1 MFVTPTI
8 WYGGIMRSRHENL
21 VRATIGDAA
30 AVRNLVRSSYAKWV
44 PVIGREP
51 KPMGAD
57 YEHAVQHH
65 LVDLLYADGE
75 LAGIIEMIP
84 ETGHLLI
91 ENVAVAPAFQGRG
104 YGRLLLT
111 HAEALAGSLGLREL
125 RLYTNKMFAE
135 NVELYFKL
143 GYAIDREEPFRG
155 GIAVHMSKLIPRY
168 A

>member
-1 MFVTPTI
+1 
-8 WYGGIMRSRHENL
+8 MRSGHEKL
-21 VRATIGDAA
+21 VRATIDDAD
-30 AVRNLVRSSYAKWV
+30 AVRNLVRASYAKWI

-75 LAGIIEMIP
+75 LAGLIEMIR
-84 ETGHLLI
+84 ESGCLLI

-111 HAEALAGSLGLREL
+111 HAEALAGSLGLRKL

-135 NVELYFKL
+135 NVALYLKL
-143 GYAIDREEPFRG
+143 GYTIDREEPFLG
-155 GIAVHMSKLIPRY
+155 GIAVHMSKPIPRY

>member
-1 MFVTPTI
+1 MQH
-8 WYGGIMRSRHENL
+8 GREKL
-21 VRATIGDAA
+21 VRATLDDAP
-30 AVRNLVRSSYAKWV
+30 AVRDLVRSSYAKWI

-57 YEHAVQHH
+57 YEHAVAHH
-65 LVDLLYADGE
+65 LVDLLYTGGE
-75 LAGIIEMIP
+75 LAGLIEMITEP
-84 ETGHLLI
+84 GCLLI
-91 ENVAVAPAFQGRG
+91 ENVAVSPAFQGRG

-111 HAEALAGSLGLREL
+111 HAEALAGSLGLHKL

-135 NVELYFKL
+135 NVQLYLKL

-155 GIAVHMSKLIPRY
+155 GVAVYMSKPIPRF

>member
-1 MFVTPTI
+1 
-8 WYGGIMRSRHENL
+8 MRNGHEKL
-21 VRATIGDAA
+21 VRATKGDAD
-30 AVRNLVRSSYAKWV
+30 AVRSLVRSAYAKWI

-75 LAGIIEMIP
+75 LAGLIEMIR
-84 ETGHLLI
+84 ETDCLLI

-111 HAEALAGSLGLREL
+111 HAEALAGSLGMREI

-135 NVELYFKL
+135 NIALYLKL
-143 GYAIDREEPFRG
+143 GYAIDREEPFLG
-155 GIAVHMSKLIPRY
+155 GIAVHMRKPIPRY

>member
-1 MFVTPTI
+1 
-8 WYGGIMRSRHENL
+8 MRKGHEKL
-21 VRATIGDAA
+21 VRATMGDAD
-30 AVRNLVRSSYAKWV
+30 AVRSLVRSAYAKWI

-75 LAGIIEMIP
+75 LAGLIEMIR
-84 ETGHLLI
+84 ETGCLLI

-111 HAEALAGSLGLREL
+111 HAEALAGSLGLREI

-135 NVELYFKL
+135 NIALYLKL
-143 GYAIDREEPFRG
+143 GYAIDREEPFLG
-155 GIAVHMSKLIPRY
+155 GIAVHMRKPIPRY

>member
-1 MFVTPTI
+1 
-8 WYGGIMRSRHENL
+8 MRKGHEKL
-21 VRATIGDAA
+21 VRATMGDAD
-30 AVRNLVRSSYAKWV
+30 AVRSLVRSAYAKWI

-75 LAGIIEMIP
+75 LAGLIEMIR
-84 ETGHLLI
+84 ETGCLLI

-111 HAEALAGSLGLREL
+111 HAEALAGSLGLREI

-135 NVELYFKL
+135 NIALYLKL
-143 GYAIDREEPFRG
+143 GYTIDREEPFLG
-155 GIAVHMSKLIPRY
+155 GIAVHMRKPIPRY